1 MQDNPSIL
9 SLRRKMDAGDVVVSM
24 IVRLVGTVEI
34 AVVAAAAGFDALY
47 VDLEHSGLSIETT
60 NQICIAAALAGV
72 VPLVRIASLDD
83 VPRLLDGGA
92 HGVIVP
98 QVRSAAAARE
108 AVAAAKYPPLGTRS
122 ASGPLPH
129 LRFRTLPAAETN
141 PLMNA
146 ATTLVIMIE
155 TLEALEHIEDI
166 AATPGVDMLLVGTN
180 DLTAEMSIPGKYD
193 DPRVTDTF
201 RKVIDTCRRHGIHA
215 GIGGLAS
222 RPDKMAEF
230 AAMGA
235 RFLSTGT
242 DTSFLLGAAT
252 ARAKQARGG

>member
-1 MQDNPSIL
+1 MQDGGSIL
-9 SLRRKMDAGDVVVSM
+9 SLRKKMDAGEVAVSM
-24 IVRLVGTVEI
+24 IVRLVSSVEI
-34 AVVAAAAGFDALY
+34 AVLAAAAGFDALY
-47 VDLEHSGLSIETT
+47 VDLEHCGFSVETT

-72 VPLVRIASLDD
+72 VPLVRVASLDD
-83 VPRLLDGGA
+83 IPRLLDGGA

-129 LRFRTLPAAETN
+129 LRFRAVPAAEMN
-141 PLMNA
+141 PQMNA
-146 ATTLVIMIE
+146 ATTLSIMIE
-155 TLEALEHIEDI
+155 TLEALEHVEDI
-166 AATPGVDMLLVGTN
+166 AATPGVDLLLVGTN
-180 DLTAEMSIPGKYD
+180 DLTAEMGIPGKYD

-201 RKVIDTCRRHGIHA
+201 RRVIDACRRNGIHA

-235 RFLSTGT
+235 RFISSGNDL
-242 DTSFLLGAAT
+242 SFLLGAAT
-252 ARAKQARGG
+252 ARVKQVKGG